1 MTIDP
6 ITTAPMS
13 DDQLNTLHKA
23 VAEGIRV
30 LQQQSQDHLGRAS
43 VLWFALACQME
54 HDGALDQLEA
64 AATWAKDQTS
74 QALNS

>member
-13 DDQLNTLHKA
+13 EEQLNTLHKA
-23 VAEGIRV
+23 VAEGMKV

-43 VLWFALACQME
+43 VLWSALACQME
-54 HDGALDQLEA
+54 DDGALDQLAA
-64 AATWAKDQTS
+64 AATWAKA
-74 QALNS
+74 QANQAPNS